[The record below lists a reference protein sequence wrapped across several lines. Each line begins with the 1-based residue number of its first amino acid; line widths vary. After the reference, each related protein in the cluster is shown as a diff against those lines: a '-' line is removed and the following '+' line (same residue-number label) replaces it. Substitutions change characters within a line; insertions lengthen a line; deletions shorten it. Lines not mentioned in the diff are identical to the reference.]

1 MARPLPT
8 LLVLSGLGA
17 GLGCNNLWI
26 DPMKIQPKFKAYS
39 ANPIYRDDRA
49 MRIPVPGTYSR
60 EMAYD
65 DPALSGGD
73 PDAGV
78 FLDHIPVPVDTAL
91 LERGRNRFE
100 INCLPCH
107 GALGDGDS
115 IVARK
120 MLLRSPPS
128 LLTDD
133 IRALPDGK
141 IEEVIRAGYGLM
153 NPYQDQLT
161 SEDRWAVVAYVRA
174 LEASQRQPMDEAP
187 PSERQKLLTE
197 RAQ

>member
-1 MARPLPT
+1 MRRSLTAA
-8 LLVLSGLGA
+8 LVLTGLSA
-17 GLGCNNLWI
+17 GLGCNNLWL

-39 ANPIYRDDRA
+39 ANPMYRDGRA
-49 MRIPVPGTYSR
+49 MRVPVAGTYPR
-60 EMAYD
+60 EIAYD
-65 DPALSGGD
+65 DPSLSGGD

-78 FLDHIPVPVDTAL
+78 FVDHIPVPVDAAL
-91 LERGRNRFE
+91 LERGRDRFE

-115 IVARK
+115 IVAKK

-133 IRALPDGK
+133 IRTLPDGK
-141 IEEVIRAGYGLM
+141 IEEVIRVGYGLM
-153 NPYQDQLT
+153 NGYENQLT
-161 SEDRWAVVAYVRA
+161 SQDRWAVVAYVRA
-174 LEASQRQPMDEAP
+174 LEASQRQPMDVAP
-187 PSERQKLLTE
+187 ANEKQKLMTE

>member
-1 MARPLPT
+1 MRRLSST
-8 LLVLSGLGA
+8 LLLVSFGA
-17 GLGCNNLWI
+17 ALGCNNLWI
-26 DPMKIQPKFKAYS
+26 DPMKQQPKFKAYS
-39 ANPIYRDDRA
+39 ANPIFKDGRA
-49 MRIPVPGTYSR
+49 MRVPVGGTYSR
-60 EMAYD
+60 EMAYS

-73 PDAGV
+73 TDAGV
-78 FLDHIPVPVDTAL
+78 FLDHIPMTVDTAL
-91 LERGRNRFE
+91 LERGRDRFE

-141 IEEVIRAGYGLM
+141 IEEVIRVGYGLM
-153 NPYQDQLT
+153 NGYGTQLT
-161 SEDRWAVVAYVRA
+161 SRDRWAVVAYVRA
-174 LEASQRQPMDEAP
+174 LETSQRAPMDDAP
-187 PSERQKLLTE
+187 ANERQKLMTE